1 MTCLTNFFSSFTS
14 NYVTQISNFCNQDGT
29 GQVCNNWDPKNC
41 PNGCCLTCTTVDPTN
56 QYDFPPYHINHMYG
70 KLAVKTVAMSNL
82 QYGNVSV
89 YNTHNLY
96 GLTEQIA
103 TNNAIASIR
112 QKRPFVLSRSSFLS
126 TGVHSAKWTGDNGK
140 FNISLEISMAS
151 L

>member
-1 MTCLTNFFSSFTS
+1 
-14 NYVTQISNFCNQDGT
+14 
-29 GQVCNNWDPKNC
+29 
-41 PNGCCLTCTTVDPTN
+41 
-56 QYDFPPYHINHMYG
+56 MYG